1 MEWLA
6 LLAAVAVGWFW
17 VDTLNAREAAL
28 AAGERACAAE
38 GLQFLD
44 WTVAQDRVRIRRDDD
59 GRLRLQRV
67 YRFEYSD
74 TGNNRLE
81 GAVTLLGS
89 SVVALHLAERVMEEG
104 KVIPLR

>member
-28 AAGERACAAE
+28 AAGERACVAE

-81 GAVTLLGS
+81 GAVTLLGG

-104 KVIPLR
+104 NVIPLR